1 MPRPKNKDEYRAELA
16 ETFAHILEEQG
27 LNWKKEW
34 HGQGINAPY
43 NAVTKAHYRGI
54 NAFWLSLVSMSQG
67 YTDPRWVTMVQ
78 IMDNDGKY
86 HPKESWH
93 LKKGSKAAYV
103 EYWYPYDLKEKK
115 AVTWKQYKDAL
126 NDGRTEAEFKLSS
139 RYYAVFN
146 AQNVEGMPPLEV
158 KQVQSVP
165 IDQLVQTLSQN
176 MGVPVFTDGGDR
188 AYYSPR
194 KDEIHLPKPESFF
207 SEYAFNSTALHEL
220 AHSTGHASRLNRDLS
235 GGFGS
240 QAYAYEELVAEMCS
254 AFMSADLAATATPEH
269 IENHKAYVQ
278 SWIKAIREKPETLVK
293 AIKDAQEAAVY
304 MDSQAELI
312 PEEENRKVMES
323 AMEISEDKIR
333 TPESDAVSSWKIVM
347 VSEGGTKQDYRL
359 GFSSEAEARRAAAA
373 EGWKYVDENQFEWSL
388 EVEEATG
395 LEIPPAKEAAKENE
409 PIFDF
414 EGDGFSIYQ
423 VGFPDEQRVRFMGMD
438 WLERHDIPV
447 DRQNYDLVYTAPLDE
462 DTDLEDLYRRFNTEI
477 PEDFRGAPM
486 SVSDVVVIKRAGEI
500 TCHFCDTIGF
510 RDVPGFLPGTEA
522 EKERPEPEQNR
533 LTVLVVEPGKVPY
546 PKQIPDTL
554 QSLQKEVGGYIEAV
568 YPFKDPVCVI
578 CNEEAKLEGLPLN
591 RSLRDEQGQTY
602 DVVAGTFLVAGLG
615 EENFTSLSPELL
627 DKYSRHFAM
636 PEMFASLGGKI
647 ISMPMQEP
655 QGSSGPSAES
665 EVMEISE

>member
-54 NAFWLSLVSMSQG
+54 NAFWLSLVSMAQG

-115 AVTWKQYKDAL
+115 AVTWKQYQDAL
-126 NDGRTEAEFKLSS
+126 KNGRTEAEFKLSS

-158 KQVQSVP
+158 KQVQPVP

-188 AYYSPR
+188 AYYSPGR
-194 KDEIHLPKPESFF
+194 DEIHLPKPESFF

-220 AHSTGHASRLNRDLS
+220 AHSTGHASRLNRDLT
-235 GGFGS
+235 GGYGS

-254 AFMSADLAATATPEH
+254 AFMSADLAAEATPEH

-293 AIKDAQEAAVY
+293 AIKDAQEAAAY
-304 MDSQAELI
+304 LDSQAELI

-359 GFSSEAEARRAAAA
+359 GFSSEAEAGRAAAA

-423 VGFPDEQRVRFMGMD
+423 VGDLDEQRVRFMGMD
-438 WLERHDIPV
+438 WLQRNNIPV
-447 DRQNYDLVYTAPLDE
+447 DRKNYDLVYTAPLEE

-477 PEDFRGAPM
+477 PEDFRGASM
-486 SVSDVVVIKRAGEI
+486 SVSDVVVLKRAGEI

-510 RDVPGFLPGTEA
+510 QEVPGFLPGTEA
-522 EKERPEPEQNR
+522 ERQRPEPEQNG
-533 LTVLVVEPGKVPY
+533 LTVLVVEPGKIPY
-546 PKQIPDTL
+546 TKQIPDTL
-554 QSLQKEVGGYIEAV
+554 QSLQNEVGGYIQAV
-568 YPFKDPVCVI
+568 YPFRDPVCVI

-591 RSLRDEQGQTY
+591 RSLQDEHGQIY
-602 DVVAGTFLVAGLG
+602 DIVAGTFLVAGLG
-615 EENFTSLSPELL
+615 EENFTSLSPDLL

-655 QGSSGPSAES
+655 LREAPLAD
-665 EVMEISE
+665 MEIEMGN

>member
-16 ETFAHILEEQG
+16 ETFAHILEEQGQG

-54 NAFWLSLVSMSQG
+54 NAFWLSLVSMAQG

-115 AVTWKQYKDAL
+115 AVTWKQYQDAL
-126 NDGRTEAEFKLSS
+126 KNGRTEAEFKLSS

-158 KQVQSVP
+158 KQVQPVP

-188 AYYSPR
+188 AYYSPGR
-194 KDEIHLPKPESFF
+194 DEIHLPKPESFF

-254 AFMSADLAATATPEH
+254 AFMSADLAAEATPEH
-269 IENHKAYVQ
+269 IENHKAYIQ

-293 AIKDAQEAAVY
+293 AIKDAQEAAAY

-323 AMEISEDKIR
+323 GMEISEDKIR
-333 TPESDAVSSWKIVM
+333 TPGE
-347 VSEGGTKQDYRL
+347 
-359 GFSSEAEARRAAAA
+359 EA
-373 EGWKYVDENQFEWSL
+373 NSL
-388 EVEEATG
+388 E
-395 LEIPPAKEAAKENE
+395 LSSAKEAATKNE

-477 PEDFRGAPM
+477 PEDFRGASM

-510 RDVPGFLPGTEA
+510 QEVPGFLPGTEA
-522 EKERPEPEQNR
+522 ERQRPEPEQNG
-533 LTVLVVEPGKVPY
+533 LTVLVVEPGKIPY
-546 PKQIPDTL
+546 TKQIPDTL
-554 QSLQKEVGGYIEAV
+554 QSLQQEVGGYIQAV
-568 YPFKDPVCVI
+568 YPFRDPVCVI

-591 RSLRDEQGQTY
+591 RSLQDEQGQTY
-602 DVVAGTFLVAGLG
+602 DVVAGTFLVAGLC

-655 QGSSGPSAES
+655 LREAPLAD
-665 EVMEISE
+665 MEIEMGS